1 MPEAP
6 LGVGLIGCGDV
17 APRHASAISEA
28 DGVRLVACMDV
39 LESPANS
46 LGEEFGVPHTTSAE
60 ALVRREDVD
69 LVVIATPPFT
79 HLGLTEKA
87 AAAGKAILCE
97 KPLALS
103 LAEADRMIAACRE
116 AGVALATCFPMRYL
130 GAACL
135 AQRLVRSGA
144 LGEVIGI
151 RLHNLSE
158 KADCY
163 WTGGYSGR
171 TKTDWRASPRASG
184 GGVVMTNIS
193 HHLDL
198 VRWITGLEVT
208 RVYGEAGTFCTDVQV
223 EDLAVASLRYE
234 NGAIGTIEGCSC
246 FFGGAQDWDIVLLG
260 AQGQFRLGIWSHTS
274 EVFLTKPT
282 DDLPAREWIRQHHDE
297 AQQVQLYRDLA
308 AAIRS
313 GSPPPITGE
322 DGRASLEIVLAIYQ
336 SAESGEPVALSH

>member
-17 APRHASAISEA
+17 APRHASAVAEA

-39 LESPANS
+39 LEGPATS
-46 LGEEFGVPHTTSAE
+46 LSEAFGVPYTTSVE
-60 ALVRREDVD
+60 ALVGRDDVD
-69 LVVIATPPFT
+69 LVVIASPPFT
-79 HLGLTEKA
+79 HLELTQKA

-103 LAEADRMIAACRE
+103 LAEADRMIAACQE
-116 AGVALATCFPMRYL
+116 AAVALATCFPMRYL
-130 GAACL
+130 RAAGQ
-135 AQRLVRSGA
+135 AEQLVRSGA

-151 RLHNLSE
+151 RIHNLSE
-158 KADCY
+158 KKDCY

-171 TKTDWRASPRASG
+171 TKTDWRTSRRASG

-198 VRWITGLEVT
+198 VRSITGLEVA
-208 RVYGEAGTFCTDVQV
+208 RVYAEAGTFCTEVEV

-246 FFGGAQDWDIVLLG
+246 FFGGAQEWDIVLLG
-260 AQGQFRLGIWSHTS
+260 TKGQFRLGIWSHTS
-274 EVFLTKPT
+274 EVFLTEPT
-282 DDLPAREWIRQHHDE
+282 DDLPAREWIRQDHGD
-297 AQQVQLYRDLA
+297 AQQVELYQDLA
-308 AAIRS
+308 AALRN
-313 GSPPPITGE
+313 GSPPPIAGE

-336 SAESGEPVALSH
+336 SAESGEPITLSH